1 MEAHGDH
8 RAWLGLGSN
17 LGDREGN
24 LRRALESLSAAGDV
38 EIIRVSSVYETAPV
52 GMTEQ
57 PDFLN
62 LVAGVRTALDPHALL
77 RRCLEVEDALGRV
90 REERWGPRL
99 IDVDVLLYEDEVV
112 DTQELV
118 LPHPEMLRRAFVLA
132 PLLELEPGLRMPDG
146 SPASD
151 ALDAL
156 GEEDRAGV
164 VKWGDTEGKD
174 RA

>member
-1 MEAHGDH
+1 MRAQGY

-24 LRRALESLSAAGDV
+24 LRRALESLAAAGDV
-38 EIIRVSSVYETAPV
+38 EVARVSSVYETAPV

-62 LVAGVRTALDPHALL
+62 LVAGVRTALGPHALL
-77 RRCLEVEDALGRV
+77 RRCLAVEDALGRV

-99 IDVDVLLYEDEVV
+99 IDVDVLLYEDEVS
-112 DTQELV
+112 DTEELV
-118 LPHPEMLRRAFVLA
+118 LPHPEMLNRAFVLM

-146 SPASD
+146 SLISD

-156 GEEDRAGV
+156 GEEDLAGV